1 MVNSS
6 GPQIFFVGSF
16 KFSTQSLYIFYR
28 FIMVFYSCVSLDSF
42 CPPKNWSILSKLS
55 NFWAYSCSQHSLF
68 QYNSFYFLWGWQYC
82 PFSLLILVSRVF
94 SLLFLGK
101 SSKRSVFFFS
111 ALLKEPVVGFI
122 FCNVFPILFSLISTL
137 IYYILS
143 SAWFEFNLLFF
154 F

>member
-82 PFSLLILVSRVF
+82 PLSLLILVSRVF

-101 SSKRSVFFFS
+101 SSKRSVFFFF
-111 ALLKEPVVGFI
+111 LLFLK
-122 FCNVFPILFSLISTL
+122 NQLLALFSVMFF
-137 IYYILS
+137 LS
-143 SAWFEFNLLFF
+143 FF
-154 F
+154 H